1 MADADCCSTQVVKAI
16 EKTIL
21 PYIDSLQEEPAS
33 EELEKFVRDYRE
45 KYWYPD
51 DIDKFIGFARRVA
64 RWQREQMMKD
74 AVDAF
79 IYKGGIRLKE
89 WPLPEKY
96 GKHLAPIK
104 LIIIKEE

>member
-1 MADADCCSTQVVKAI
+1 
-16 EKTIL
+16 
-21 PYIDSLQEEPAS
+21 
-33 EELEKFVRDYRE
+33 
-45 KYWYPD
+45 
-51 DIDKFIGFARRVA
+51 
-64 RWQREQMMKD
+64 MMKD